1 MGRRRRSGRRWPHDA
16 LFCERTTLEVKNFGD
31 FLFDSFCTIK
41 CKIMFRKHTCT
52 KTDDDS
58 VILSAPLELRGVT
71 EEEDDHQGSGHRVK
85 KVIHDLG
92 SRVHATF
99 TFTSRGMMDGLEF
112 GKRLDGGFSSPT
124 KEKVFRRLLER
135 ESIRDRCLHPFESV
149 FFRYYCEIDEMQF
162 ETMKQKQNLSVNLNG
177 FYLAF
182 KESLVSCKTRESTNV
197 MMFTINGTD
206 GMGTLACFED
216 LGNKL
221 VETLRIDFVPYTERE
236 IQERVQLEYREMAK
250 TLYGEEE
257 EYAAPF
263 AAPRRR

>member
-1 MGRRRRSGRRWPHDA
+1 
-16 LFCERTTLEVKNFGD
+16 
-31 FLFDSFCTIK
+31 
-41 CKIMFRKHTCT
+41 MFRKHTCT

-58 VILSAPLELRGVT
+58 ILSAPLELRGVAE
-71 EEEDDHQGSGHRVK
+71 EEEDDHQGSGRRVR

-99 TFTSRGMMDGLEF
+99 TFTSRGMMDSMESESDWTEDF
-112 GKRLDGGFSSPT
+112 RVRRRRFSGDCSS
-124 KEKVFRRLLER
+124 EKAFAIDV
-135 ESIRDRCLHPFESV
+135 SIPSNP

-182 KESLVSCKTRESTNV
+182 KESLVSCKTRESANV
-197 MMFTINGTD
+197 MVFTMNGTD
-206 GMGTLACFED
+206 GMGTLACLED
-216 LGNKL
+216 LGHKH

>member
-1 MGRRRRSGRRWPHDA
+1 
-16 LFCERTTLEVKNFGD
+16 
-31 FLFDSFCTIK
+31 
-41 CKIMFRKHTCT
+41 MFRKNTFT
-52 KTDDDS
+52 KTDDDYS
-58 VILSAPLELRGVT
+58 MILSAPLELRGVT
-71 EEEDDHQGSGHRVK
+71 EEEEEGSDRRV

-99 TFTSRGMMDGLEF
+99 TFTSRGMMDGMELESDWKEDF
-112 GKRLDGGFSSPT
+112 RVRRRRFSGDCLS
-124 KEKVFRRLLER
+124 EKAFAIDV
-135 ESIRDRCLHPFESV
+135 SIPSNP

-182 KESLVSCKTRESTNV
+182 KESLVSCKTRESANV
-197 MMFTINGTD
+197 MVFTMNGTD
-206 GMGTLACFED
+206 GMGTLACLED
-216 LGNKL
+216 LGHKH

>member
-1 MGRRRRSGRRWPHDA
+1 
-16 LFCERTTLEVKNFGD
+16 
-31 FLFDSFCTIK
+31 
-41 CKIMFRKHTCT
+41 MFRKHACT

-58 VILSAPLELRGVT
+58 AILSAPLELRGVA
-71 EEEDDHQGSGHRVK
+71 EEEDHHHQGSGRRVR

-99 TFTSRGMMDGLEF
+99 TFTSRGMMDSMESESDWTEDF
-112 GKRLDGGFSSPT
+112 RVRRRRFSGDCSS
-124 KEKVFRRLLER
+124 EKAFAIDV
-135 ESIRDRCLHPFESV
+135 SIPSNP

-182 KESLVSCKTRESTNV
+182 KESLVSCKTRESANV
-197 MMFTINGTD
+197 MVFTMNGTD
-206 GMGTLACFED
+206 GMGTLACLED
-216 LGNKL
+216 LGHKH

>member
-1 MGRRRRSGRRWPHDA
+1 
-16 LFCERTTLEVKNFGD
+16 
-31 FLFDSFCTIK
+31 
-41 CKIMFRKHTCT
+41 MFRKNTFTPTNT
-52 KTDDDS
+52 KTD
-58 VILSAPLELRGVT
+58 ILSAPLELRGVVA
-71 EEEDDHQGSGHRVK
+71 EEEEENRRV

-99 TFTSRGMMDGLEF
+99 TFTSRGMVDGTELESDWTEDF
-112 GKRLDGGFSSPT
+112 QVRRRRFTSDCLS
-124 KEKVFRRLLER
+124 EKAFAIDV
-135 ESIRDRCLHPFESV
+135 SIPSNP

-182 KESLVSCKTRESTNV
+182 KESLVSCKTRESANV
-197 MMFTINGTD
+197 MVFTMNGTD
-206 GMGTLACFED
+206 GMGTLACLED
-216 LGNKL
+216 LGHKH

>member
-1 MGRRRRSGRRWPHDA
+1 M
-16 LFCERTTLEVKNFGD
+16 
-31 FLFDSFCTIK
+31 
-41 CKIMFRKHTCT
+41 
-52 KTDDDS
+52 
-58 VILSAPLELRGVT
+58 ILSAPLELRGVT
-71 EEEDDHQGSGHRVK
+71 EEEEEGSDRRV

-99 TFTSRGMMDGLEF
+99 TFTSRGMMDGMELESDWKEDF
-112 GKRLDGGFSSPT
+112 RVRRRRFSGDCLS
-124 KEKVFRRLLER
+124 EKAFAIDV
-135 ESIRDRCLHPFESV
+135 SIPSNP

-182 KESLVSCKTRESTNV
+182 KESLVSCKTRESANV
-197 MMFTINGTD
+197 MVFTMNGTD
-206 GMGTLACFED
+206 GMGTLACLED
-216 LGNKL
+216 LGHKH

-250 TLYGEEE
+250 TLYGEAEE
-257 EYAAPF
+257 HQAPF

>member
-1 MGRRRRSGRRWPHDA
+1 
-16 LFCERTTLEVKNFGD
+16 
-31 FLFDSFCTIK
+31 
-41 CKIMFRKHTCT
+41 MFRKLFTT
-52 KTDDDS
+52 TNNTNTDDDAM
-58 VILSAPLELRGVT
+58 ILSAPLELRGVDRAYF
-71 EEEDDHQGSGHRVK
+71 EALLLNI
-85 KVIHDLG
+85 KVVHDLG

-99 TFTSRGMMDGLEF
+99 TFTSRGMMDGLELESDWTEDF
-112 GKRLDGGFSSPT
+112 RVRRRRFSSKALSEKAFAIDVSIPT
-124 KEKVFRRLLER
+124 N
-135 ESIRDRCLHPFESV
+135 P
-149 FFRYYCEIDEMQF
+149 FFRYYCEIDEKKF
-162 ETMKQKQNLSVNLNG
+162 ETMEKKQKLLVRLNARWVSLNG
-177 FYLAF
+177 FYLAV

-197 MMFTINGTD
+197 MMFTVNGTD

>member
-1 MGRRRRSGRRWPHDA
+1 M
-16 LFCERTTLEVKNFGD
+16 KNFGD

-52 KTDDDS
+52 KTDEDS
-58 VILSAPLELRGVT
+58 GVILSAPLELRGVA
-71 EEEDDHQGSGHRVK
+71 EEEDDHQGSGRRVR

-99 TFTSRGMMDGLEF
+99 TFTSRGMMDSMESESDWTEDF
-112 GKRLDGGFSSPT
+112 RVRRRRFSGDCSS
-124 KEKVFRRLLER
+124 EKAFAIDV
-135 ESIRDRCLHPFESV
+135 SIPSNP

-182 KESLVSCKTRESTNV
+182 KESLVSCKTRESANV
-197 MMFTINGTD
+197 MVFTMNGTD
-206 GMGTLACFED
+206 GMGTLACLED
-216 LGNKL
+216 LGHKH

>member
-1 MGRRRRSGRRWPHDA
+1 
-16 LFCERTTLEVKNFGD
+16 
-31 FLFDSFCTIK
+31 
-41 CKIMFRKHTCT
+41 MFRKHTRT

-58 VILSAPLELRGVT
+58 AILSAPLELRGVA
-71 EEEDDHQGSGHRVK
+71 EEEDDHQGSGRRVR

-99 TFTSRGMMDGLEF
+99 TFTSRGMMDSMESESDWTEDF
-112 GKRLDGGFSSPT
+112 RVRRRRFSGDCSS
-124 KEKVFRRLLER
+124 EKAFAIDV
-135 ESIRDRCLHPFESV
+135 SIPSNP

-182 KESLVSCKTRESTNV
+182 KESLVSCKTRESANV
-197 MMFTINGTD
+197 MVFTMNGTD
-206 GMGTLACFED
+206 GMGTLACLED
-216 LGNKL
+216 LGHKH

-250 TLYGEEE
+250 TLFGEEE

>member
-1 MGRRRRSGRRWPHDA
+1 
-16 LFCERTTLEVKNFGD
+16 
-31 FLFDSFCTIK
+31 
-41 CKIMFRKHTCT
+41 MFRKHTRT

-58 VILSAPLELRGVT
+58 AILSAPLELRGVA
-71 EEEDDHQGSGHRVK
+71 EEEDDDHQGSGRRVR

-99 TFTSRGMMDGLEF
+99 TFTSRGMMDSMESESDWTEDF
-112 GKRLDGGFSSPT
+112 RVRRRRFSGDCSS
-124 KEKVFRRLLER
+124 EKAFAIDV
-135 ESIRDRCLHPFESV
+135 SIPSNP

-182 KESLVSCKTRESTNV
+182 KESLVSCKTRESANV
-197 MMFTINGTD
+197 MVFTMNGTD
-206 GMGTLACFED
+206 GMGTLACLED
-216 LGNKL
+216 LGHKH

>member
-1 MGRRRRSGRRWPHDA
+1 
-16 LFCERTTLEVKNFGD
+16 
-31 FLFDSFCTIK
+31 
-41 CKIMFRKHTCT
+41 MFRKNTFTPTNT
-52 KTDDDS
+52 KTD
-58 VILSAPLELRGVT
+58 ILSAPLELRGVVA
-71 EEEDDHQGSGHRVK
+71 EEEEENRRV

-99 TFTSRGMMDGLEF
+99 TFTSRGGMVDGMELESDWTEDF
-112 GKRLDGGFSSPT
+112 QVRRRRFTSDCLS
-124 KEKVFRRLLER
+124 EKAFAIDV
-135 ESIRDRCLHPFESV
+135 SIPSNP

-182 KESLVSCKTRESTNV
+182 KESLVSCKTRESANV
-197 MMFTINGTD
+197 MVFTMNGTD
-206 GMGTLACFED
+206 GMGTLACLED
-216 LGNKL
+216 LGHKH

>member
-1 MGRRRRSGRRWPHDA
+1 
-16 LFCERTTLEVKNFGD
+16 
-31 FLFDSFCTIK
+31 
-41 CKIMFRKHTCT
+41 MFRKHTCT

-58 VILSAPLELRGVT
+58 AILSAPLELRGVA
-71 EEEDDHQGSGHRVK
+71 EEEDDHQGSGRRVR

-99 TFTSRGMMDGLEF
+99 TFTSRGMMDSMESESDWTEDF
-112 GKRLDGGFSSPT
+112 RVRRRRFSGDCSS
-124 KEKVFRRLLER
+124 EKAFAIDV
-135 ESIRDRCLHPFESV
+135 SIPSNP

-182 KESLVSCKTRESTNV
+182 KESLISCKERESTNV
-197 MMFTINGTD
+197 MVFTMNGTD
-206 GMGTLACFED
+206 GMGTLACLED
-216 LGNKL
+216 LGHKH

>member
-1 MGRRRRSGRRWPHDA
+1 
-16 LFCERTTLEVKNFGD
+16 LEIFFSTVSAQLSK
-31 FLFDSFCTIK
+31 
-41 CKIMFRKHTCT
+41 KIMFRKHTCT

-58 VILSAPLELRGVT
+58 GVILSAPLELRGVA
-71 EEEDDHQGSGHRVK
+71 EEEDDHQGSGRRVR

-99 TFTSRGMMDGLEF
+99 TFTSRGMMDSMESESDWTEDF
-112 GKRLDGGFSSPT
+112 RVRRRRFSGDCSS
-124 KEKVFRRLLER
+124 EKAFAIDV
-135 ESIRDRCLHPFESV
+135 SIPSNP

-182 KESLVSCKTRESTNV
+182 KESLVSCKTRESANV
-197 MMFTINGTD
+197 MVFTMNGTD
-206 GMGTLACFED
+206 GMGTLACLED
-216 LGNKL
+216 LGHKH

-250 TLYGEEE
+250 TLFGEEE

>member
-1 MGRRRRSGRRWPHDA
+1 
-16 LFCERTTLEVKNFGD
+16 
-31 FLFDSFCTIK
+31 
-41 CKIMFRKHTCT
+41 MFRKNTFT
-52 KTDDDS
+52 TNKTDDDS

-71 EEEDDHQGSGHRVK
+71 EEEDKGSDRRV

-99 TFTSRGMMDGLEF
+99 TFTSRGMMDGMESDWKEDF
-112 GKRLDGGFSSPT
+112 RVRRRRFSGDCSS
-124 KEKVFRRLLER
+124 EKAFAIDV
-135 ESIRDRCLHPFESV
+135 SIPSNP

-162 ETMKQKQNLSVNLNG
+162 ETMKQKQNLSVNLDG

-182 KESLVSCKTRESTNV
+182 KESLVSCKTRESANV
-197 MMFTINGTD
+197 MVFTMNGTD
-206 GMGTLACFED
+206 GMGTLACLED
-216 LGNKL
+216 LGHKH

>member
-1 MGRRRRSGRRWPHDA
+1 
-16 LFCERTTLEVKNFGD
+16 
-31 FLFDSFCTIK
+31 
-41 CKIMFRKHTCT
+41 MFRKHTCT

-58 VILSAPLELRGVT
+58 VILSAPLELRGVA
-71 EEEDDHQGSGHRVK
+71 EEEDDHQGSGRRVK

-99 TFTSRGMMDGLEF
+99 TFTSRGMMDSMESESDWTEDF
-112 GKRLDGGFSSPT
+112 RVRRRRFSGDCSS
-124 KEKVFRRLLER
+124 EKAFAIDV
-135 ESIRDRCLHPFESV
+135 SIPSNP

-182 KESLVSCKTRESTNV
+182 KESLVSCKTRESANV
-197 MMFTINGTD
+197 MVFTMNGTD
-206 GMGTLACFED
+206 GMGTLACLED
-216 LGNKL
+216 LGHKH

>member
-1 MGRRRRSGRRWPHDA
+1 
-16 LFCERTTLEVKNFGD
+16 LEIFFSTVSAQ
-31 FLFDSFCTIK
+31 LS
-41 CKIMFRKHTCT
+41 KIMFRKHTCT

-58 VILSAPLELRGVT
+58 AILSAPLELRGVA
-71 EEEDDHQGSGHRVK
+71 EEEDDHQGSGRRVR

-99 TFTSRGMMDGLEF
+99 TFTSRGMMDSMESESDWTEDF
-112 GKRLDGGFSSPT
+112 RVRRRRFSGDCSS
-124 KEKVFRRLLER
+124 EKAFAIDV
-135 ESIRDRCLHPFESV
+135 SIPSNP

-182 KESLVSCKTRESTNV
+182 KESLVSCKTRESANV
-197 MMFTINGTD
+197 MVFTMNGTD
-206 GMGTLACFED
+206 GMGTLACLED
-216 LGNKL
+216 LGHKH

>member
-1 MGRRRRSGRRWPHDA
+1 
-16 LFCERTTLEVKNFGD
+16 
-31 FLFDSFCTIK
+31 
-41 CKIMFRKHTCT
+41 MFRKNTFT
-52 KTDDDS
+52 KTDDDYS
-58 VILSAPLELRGVT
+58 MILSAPLELRGVT
-71 EEEDDHQGSGHRVK
+71 EEEEEGSDRRV

-99 TFTSRGMMDGLEF
+99 TFTSRGMMDGMELESDWKEDF
-112 GKRLDGGFSSPT
+112 RVRRRRFSGDCLS
-124 KEKVFRRLLER
+124 EKAFAIDV
-135 ESIRDRCLHPFESV
+135 SIPSNP

-182 KESLVSCKTRESTNV
+182 KESLISCKERESTNV
-197 MMFTINGTD
+197 MVFTMNGTD
-206 GMGTLACFED
+206 GMGTLACLED
-216 LGNKL
+216 LGHKH

-250 TLYGEEE
+250 TLYGEAEE
-257 EYAAPF
+257 HQAPF

>member
-1 MGRRRRSGRRWPHDA
+1 M
-16 LFCERTTLEVKNFGD
+16 
-31 FLFDSFCTIK
+31 
-41 CKIMFRKHTCT
+41 
-52 KTDDDS
+52 
-58 VILSAPLELRGVT
+58 ILSAPLELRGVT
-71 EEEDDHQGSGHRVK
+71 EEEEEGSDRRV

-99 TFTSRGMMDGLEF
+99 TFTSRGMMDGMELESDWKEDF
-112 GKRLDGGFSSPT
+112 RVRRRRFSGDCLS
-124 KEKVFRRLLER
+124 EKAFAIDV
-135 ESIRDRCLHPFESV
+135 SIPSNP

-182 KESLVSCKTRESTNV
+182 KESLVSCKTRESANV
-197 MMFTINGTD
+197 MVFTMNGTD
-206 GMGTLACFED
+206 GMGTLACLED
-216 LGNKL
+216 LGHKH

>member
-1 MGRRRRSGRRWPHDA
+1 M
-16 LFCERTTLEVKNFGD
+16 
-31 FLFDSFCTIK
+31 
-41 CKIMFRKHTCT
+41 
-52 KTDDDS
+52 
-58 VILSAPLELRGVT
+58 ILSAPLELRGVA
-71 EEEDDHQGSGHRVK
+71 EEEDDHQGSGRRAR

-99 TFTSRGMMDGLEF
+99 TFTSRGMMDSMESESDWTEDF
-112 GKRLDGGFSSPT
+112 RVRRRRFSGDCSS
-124 KEKVFRRLLER
+124 EKAFAIDV
-135 ESIRDRCLHPFESV
+135 SIPSNP

-182 KESLVSCKTRESTNV
+182 KESLVSCKTRESANV
-197 MMFTINGTD
+197 MVFTMNGTD
-206 GMGTLACFED
+206 GMGTLACLED
-216 LGNKL
+216 LGHKH
-221 VETLRIDFVPYTERE
+221 VETLRIDFAPYTERE

>member
-1 MGRRRRSGRRWPHDA
+1 
-16 LFCERTTLEVKNFGD
+16 
-31 FLFDSFCTIK
+31 
-41 CKIMFRKHTCT
+41 MFRTHTCT

-58 VILSAPLELRGVT
+58 VILSAPLELRGVA
-71 EEEDDHQGSGHRVK
+71 EEEDDHHQGSGRRVR

-99 TFTSRGMMDGLEF
+99 TFTSRGMMDSMESESDWTEDFRVRRRRFSGDCSS
-112 GKRLDGGFSSPT
+112 GKAFAID
-124 KEKVFRRLLER
+124 V
-135 ESIRDRCLHPFESV
+135 SIPSNP

-182 KESLVSCKTRESTNV
+182 KESLVSCKTRESANV
-197 MMFTINGTD
+197 MVFTMNGTD
-206 GMGTLACFED
+206 GMGTLACLED
-216 LGNKL
+216 LGHKH

>member
-1 MGRRRRSGRRWPHDA
+1 M
-16 LFCERTTLEVKNFGD
+16 KNFGD

-58 VILSAPLELRGVT
+58 GVILSAPLELRGVA
-71 EEEDDHQGSGHRVK
+71 EEEDDHQGSGRRVR

-99 TFTSRGMMDGLEF
+99 TFTSRGMMDSMESESDWTEDF
-112 GKRLDGGFSSPT
+112 RVRRRRFSGDCSS
-124 KEKVFRRLLER
+124 EKAFAIDV
-135 ESIRDRCLHPFESV
+135 SIPSNP

-182 KESLVSCKTRESTNV
+182 KESLVSCKTRESANV
-197 MMFTINGTD
+197 MVFTMNGTD
-206 GMGTLACFED
+206 GMGTLACLED
-216 LGNKL
+216 LGHKH

>member
-1 MGRRRRSGRRWPHDA
+1 
-16 LFCERTTLEVKNFGD
+16 
-31 FLFDSFCTIK
+31 
-41 CKIMFRKHTCT
+41 MFRKNTFRTTNT

-58 VILSAPLELRGVT
+58 MILSAPLELRGVT
-71 EEEDDHQGSGHRVK
+71 EEEEEEGSDRRV

-99 TFTSRGMMDGLEF
+99 TFTKRMMDSMESESDWTEDF
-112 GKRLDGGFSSPT
+112 RVRRRRFSGDCSS
-124 KEKVFRRLLER
+124 EKAFAIDV
-135 ESIRDRCLHPFESV
+135 SIPSNP

-182 KESLVSCKTRESTNV
+182 KESLVSCKTRESANV
-197 MMFTINGTD
+197 MVFTMNGTD
-206 GMGTLACFED
+206 GMGTLACLED
-216 LGNKL
+216 LGHKH
-221 VETLRIDFVPYTERE
+221 VETLRIDFVP
-236 IQERVQLEYREMAK
+236 EMAK

>member
-1 MGRRRRSGRRWPHDA
+1 
-16 LFCERTTLEVKNFGD
+16 
-31 FLFDSFCTIK
+31 
-41 CKIMFRKHTCT
+41 MFRKHTRT

-58 VILSAPLELRGVT
+58 AILSAPLELRGVA
-71 EEEDDHQGSGHRVK
+71 EEEDDHQGSGRRVR

-99 TFTSRGMMDGLEF
+99 TFTSRGMMDSMESESDWTEDF
-112 GKRLDGGFSSPT
+112 RVRRRRFSGDCSS
-124 KEKVFRRLLER
+124 EKAFAIDV
-135 ESIRDRCLHPFESV
+135 SIPSNP

-182 KESLVSCKTRESTNV
+182 KESLVSCKTRESANV
-197 MMFTINGTD
+197 MVFTMNGTD
-206 GMGTLACFED
+206 GMGTLACLED
-216 LGNKL
+216 LGHKH

>member
-1 MGRRRRSGRRWPHDA
+1 
-16 LFCERTTLEVKNFGD
+16 
-31 FLFDSFCTIK
+31 
-41 CKIMFRKHTCT
+41 MFRKKNTFT
-52 KTDDDS
+52 TTNNTNTDDDAM
-58 VILSAPLELRGVT
+58 ILSAPLELRGVDRAYF
-71 EEEDDHQGSGHRVK
+71 EALLLNI
-85 KVIHDLG
+85 KVVHDLG

-99 TFTSRGMMDGLEF
+99 TFTSRGMMDGLELESDWTEDF
-112 GKRLDGGFSSPT
+112 RVRRRRFSSKALSEKAFAIDVSIPT
-124 KEKVFRRLLER
+124 N
-135 ESIRDRCLHPFESV
+135 P
-149 FFRYYCEIDEMQF
+149 FFRYYCEIDEKKF
-162 ETMKQKQNLSVNLNG
+162 ETMEKKQKLLVRLNARWVSLNG
-177 FYLAF
+177 FYLAV

-197 MMFTINGTD
+197 MTFTVNGTD